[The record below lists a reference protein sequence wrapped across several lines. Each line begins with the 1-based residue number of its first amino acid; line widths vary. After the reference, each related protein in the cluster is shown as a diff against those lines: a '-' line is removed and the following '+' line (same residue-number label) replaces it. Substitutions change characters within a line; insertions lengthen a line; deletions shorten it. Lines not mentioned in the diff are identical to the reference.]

1 MFILSGEYPPEPGG
15 VSDHSFNLTQ
25 SLRERNLP
33 AIVLCGG
40 YNGMAMEDG
49 VEVHRVAGQFQP
61 NNLSA
66 LAPALE
72 SWPGPRVVWVQ
83 YAPHAFGL
91 RGMNLPLALWLA
103 WRAWFHQDKVVAYF
117 HEVAFPFRG
126 PWKHKLLSMV
136 QLAMA
141 GIVVASASA
150 VLATTE
156 AWLPRLQ
163 SLGLRRGAARV
174 LPVFSNLPEEVNP
187 DAVARRRDYWLE
199 ETGARQLVG
208 HFGTYGGGVAALLE
222 ESLAAFPSET
232 STTFLLLGRRAS
244 PWLARY
250 ASQPWAARCRPV
262 PEDDPMAVAETL
274 AACDAALQ
282 PYPDGITTRRTTAMS
297 ALALGVPLVSNL
309 GILRDSC
316 WKRDT
321 PCAALALRPEGR
333 LVAGELARVLVLE
346 LEILKQ
352 KGARGRAW
360 YRQNASR
367 AVAARAVAGV
377 VAGLA

>member
-15 VSDHSFNLTQ
+15 VSDHSFYLTQ

-33 AIVLCGG
+33 AMVLCGG

-66 LAPALE
+66 LARALE
-72 SWPGPRVVWVQ
+72 TQPGRRVVWVQ
-83 YAPHAFGL
+83 YAPHSFGL

-163 SLGLRRGAARV
+163 SLGLRLGAARV

-199 ETGARQLVG
+199 ETGARQLVA
-208 HFGTYGGGVAALLE
+208 HFGTYGGGVAALLN
-222 ESLAAFPSET
+222 ESLAAFPVT
-232 STTFLLLGRRAS
+232 SSISFLLLGRRAS
-244 PWLARY
+244 AWLAQN
-250 ASQPWAARCRPV
+250 ANQPWAARCRVV
-262 PEDDPMAVAETL
+262 PEDDSIAIAETL
-274 AACDAALQ
+274 AGCDAALQ
-282 PYPDGITTRRTTAMS
+282 PYPDGITTRRTTAMT
-297 ALALGVPLVSNL
+297 ALALGVPMVSNL
-309 GILRDSC
+309 GILSDSR
-316 WKRDT
+316 WKRDA
-321 PCAALALRPEGR
+321 PCAALAVSPDGR
-333 LVAGELARVLVLE
+333 LMAGELARVLVLE
-346 LEILKQ
+346 PEILKQ
-352 KGARGRAW
+352 KGTRGRAW

-367 AVAARAVAGV
+367 AIAALAVAGV
-377 VAGLA
+377 VAGLV